1 MSRKRASTVNDLDFE
16 SRPRITSVDILNAYG
31 GLEDEAE
38 EQELTRSGKPR
49 AVSVDIIRERNQT
62 KPRSGS
68 FDVAVDD
75 FLKTLNTRRKSESRA
90 SSVDI
95 LNAYGGIAEGDEDE
109 EED

>member
-1 MSRKRASTVNDLDFE
+1 MSRKRASTVNDLDIGGRKRE
-16 SRPRITSVDILNAYG
+16 TAVDILNAYG
-31 GLEDEAE
+31 GLEEEAE
-38 EQELTRSGKPR
+38 EQEIMTSNKPR
-49 AVSVDIIRERNQT
+49 AVSVDIIRERNQM

-75 FLKTLNTRRKSESRA
+75 FLKTLSKRRKSESRA

-95 LNAYGGIAEGDEDE
+95 LNAYGGFEEADEY